1 MTAAHTITDLRR
13 ELEKTRLAL
22 IAAQTHLAAHAEAN
36 AALHMAATVMYSPLH
51 AHVTAAIAG
60 AADALQR
67 SDAAAGE
74 ARRAAELAAVLTDL
88 DRCVHG
94 RHEGDACADCGGP
107 SKGNHHLPGGTVI
120 GYDVHGKP
128 IVMPGREHKHD
139 PGVWRGDA

>member
-1 MTAAHTITDLRR
+1 MSQHVITDLRR

-22 IAAQTHLAAHAEAN
+22 VAAQTHLAAHAEAN

-51 AHVTAAIAG
+51 AHVTNAIAG

-74 ARRAAELAAVLTDL
+74 ARRTAELAAVLTDL

-94 RHEGDACADCGGP
+94 RHESDTCADCGGP
-107 SKGNHHLPGGTVI
+107 SKGNHHLPTGAVI
-120 GYDVHGKP
+120 GYGISGKP

-139 PGVWRGDA
+139 PQAWRGDD